1 MKESRPKNVTQHRA
15 RRTAPTT
22 TPVAFE
28 QERKEIAM
36 IAEMLTDGEKI
47 YYLLG
52 TARCML
58 KLEVEQHPPVT

>member
-1 MKESRPKNVTQHRA
+1 MKQSRPKNVTSHRA

-22 TPVAFE
+22 TPIEFE
-28 QERKEIAM
+28 RERKEIIA
-36 IAEMLTDGEKI
+36 IAEMLTEGDKI

-58 KLEVEQHPPVT
+58 KLEAERHPPVT

>member
-22 TPVAFE
+22 IHIEFE
-28 QERKEIAM
+28 RERKEIAA

-47 YYLLG
+47 YFLLG
-52 TARCML
+52 VAQGL
-58 KLEVEQHPPVT
+58 LEIEVEQHPPVT

>member
-15 RRTAPTT
+15 RRTAPK
-22 TPVAFE
+22 PIPIEFE
-28 QERKEIAM
+28 RERKEIAA

-52 TARCML
+52 VARAL
-58 KLEVEQHPPVT
+58 LRIETQERPPVT